1 LSSPNRP
8 ARESTAGG
16 DSWSASA
23 LGGLLAMA
31 CLLGCGPRA
40 PARTSTS
47 ADVPSSHLTAPPG
60 STLVEACT
68 PTGPELCFNAIDDNC
83 NGVIDEGCGE
93 ETGVLQFTIAWGA
106 SPADVNLVVVTPA
119 SERIPNDHT
128 RSSPTGFHAARD
140 CPGEDSCSGQS
151 IEDVAFDGLDPPR
164 GHYSVEITLA
174 DLHGADAPV
183 KVRFGGRLG
192 GKVVG
197 FDVDLSP
204 GDDSQKTFSF
214 DLP

>member
-1 LSSPNRP
+1 VSPAGDVRERAGAVSLAAFALSLS
-8 ARESTAGG
+8 
-16 DSWSASA
+16 
-23 LGGLLAMA
+23 
-31 CLLGCGPRA
+31 CGPRA
-40 PARTSTS
+40 PAKVSPP
-47 ADVPSSHLTAPPG
+47 AALESSHLTAPPG

-68 PTGPELCFNAIDDNC
+68 PTGVELCFNAIDDNC

-119 SERIPNDHT
+119 SERVPNDHA
-128 RSSPTGFHAARD
+128 RSTPGGFRAARD
-140 CPGEDSCSGQS
+140 CPGEDGCSGQN
-151 IEDVAFDGLDPPR
+151 IEDVAFDGLGPPR
-164 GHYSVEITLA
+164 GHYSVEIALA

-183 KVRFGGRLG
+183 RVRFGARLG

-204 GDDSQKTFSF
+204 GDEAQKTFSF